1 MKRLTLAWLTLLTAL
16 VVGCSAAPTPAAPT
30 PTTMSAEPT
39 PIIEATATL
48 EVLAAGEPTTDTNEA
63 APPETTEPTE
73 PGAQTAFSENG
84 VSFSFDSTLASGVTA
99 EVVPASA
106 TGGDLPYW
114 GIFPEHRKFNLAGY
128 ESQNTYHQPSI
139 YVYPVEAFAAKSQ
152 QAQATIESLQAL
164 LAEQPDDP
172 ETIPV
177 LPMFNAM
184 QVTNAQVRYLS
195 FGSGT
200 GVRFVTQYG
209 QAALPINNQE
219 LFYTFQ
225 GLTSDGQYYVAAI
238 LPVTAPGLADTG
250 DVTFADPEIV
260 PFPLEELQ
268 GSDNPAAT
276 LEAYVAEI
284 TERLELLDPASYTPS
299 LTLLDEMVQTIQVE

>member
-1 MKRLTLAWLTLLTAL
+1 MKRITLAWLTLLTAL

-30 PTTMSAEPT
+30 LTPMSAEPT

-48 EVLAAGEPTTDTNEA
+48 EMLAAGEPTTDTNEA
-63 APPETTEPTE
+63 GPPETTEPTE
-73 PGAQTAFSENG
+73 PGALTAFNENG

-114 GIFPEHRKFNLAGY
+114 GIFPEHRKFNLEGY
-128 ESQNTYHQPSI
+128 ESQNSYHQPSI

-152 QAQATIESLQAL
+152 EAQATIQSLQTL
-164 LAEQPDDP
+164 LNEQPDNP

-177 LPMFNAM
+177 LPILNAT

-195 FGSGT
+195 FASGT
-200 GVRFVTQYG
+200 GVRFVTQYD
-209 QAALPINNQE
+209 QSALPINNQG
-219 LFYTFQ
+219 LCYTFQ
-225 GLTSDGQYYVAAI
+225 GLTSDGQFYVAAT
-238 LPVTAPGLADTG
+238 LPVSAPGLAKTG
-250 DVTFADPEIV
+250 DVTLADPDIV
-260 PFPLEELQ
+260 PFPLEDLQ
-268 GSDNPAAT
+268 SSEDPAAA
-276 LEAYVAEI
+276 LQAYVAEV

-299 LTLLDEMVQTIQVE
+299 LTLLDEMVQTIRVE